1 MLDEAGFPDA
11 GICLSNG
18 LDEHTIR
25 DLLEQGAKFNSLGV
39 GDNIAASKERIGG
52 VYKLVAVEENNDI
65 YPRLKVSNDNIKT
78 TTPGF
83 KKIVRFYDKET
94 GYALGDIITLREEVI
109 PNDEYTLVHPVE
121 TWKQTKINNYI
132 ARELQVP
139 IFINGELVYNDPS
152 LLEKQKYC
160 EQEYNSM
167 YPEVTRINKPHEYY
181 VDLSD
186 TLRELK
192 NKLIEIHTK
201 KEEN

>member
-1 MLDEAGFPDA
+1 M
-11 GICLSNG
+11 
-18 LDEHTIR
+18 
-25 DLLEQGAKFNSLGV
+25 
-39 GDNIAASKERIGG
+39 
-52 VYKLVAVEENNDI
+52 
-65 YPRLKVSNDNIKT
+65 
-78 TTPGF
+78 
-83 KKIVRFYDKET
+83 
-94 GYALGDIITLREEVI
+94 
-109 PNDEYTLVHPVE
+109 E
-121 TWKQTKINNYI
+121 TWKQTKIKNYI
-132 ARELQVP
+132 LRELQVP
-139 IFINGELVYNDPS
+139 IYINGELVYNDPS